1 MVATKGMKY
10 PDQDLYLY
18 VVQELDKRHINIQ
31 TVGRAAYQMQ
41 HQYYP
46 NVTVEQFGRELESVL
61 KKREVLNILATG
73 LALDNL
79 AQDNQLPAPLQ
90 QIVSNDMGEYG
101 IDELLAI
108 GLSQLYG
115 TISTT
120 NYGHADKE
128 KIGLAAKLDN
138 SRGVINTFADDLFLA
153 LSSAVVGRFGHGSAL
168 VLKNK
173 EAS

>member
-1 MVATKGMKY
+1 MKY
-10 PDQDLYLY
+10 PDRDLYSY
-18 VVQELDKRHINIQ
+18 VVQELDKRDINVQ
-31 TVGRAAYQMQ
+31 TVGNAAYQMQ

-46 NVTVEQFGRELESVL
+46 NVTVEQFGRELNEVL

-79 AQDNQLPAPLQ
+79 AQSKQLPEPLQ
-90 QIVSNDMGEYG
+90 EIVENDLGEYG
-101 IDELLAI
+101 VDELLAI

-128 KIGLAAKLDN
+128 KIGLALKLDN
-138 SRGVINTFADDLFLA
+138 SFGKINTYADDLFLA

-168 VLKNK
+168 VLQQ
-173 EAS
+173 EVG